1 MTDGS
6 ISSSSS
12 SSSEQTHPAFVR
24 LLVPAVGDLIFV
36 ALLFLLVFTPLS
48 VRLLGDAGIGWHIR
62 TGQMILQTGAV
73 PRVDPFSSI
82 MQGKPWFAWEWLYDV
97 IVGGAEASAGLD
109 GVVAFNA
116 GVIALVFALLFFLL
130 RRRGTGMCLA
140 VGLTILA
147 ASASMIHF
155 LARPHVMTWLGV
167 VLWLGWLDDSG
178 TGSADDAA
186 RQNRRLLWLLPAS
199 IILWTNLHGGFLT
212 GFVMLAAFLA
222 GQFAGWMRT
231 TRLSSFASVDAAAR
245 VRVLVISG
253 MLSGL
258 ATLVN
263 PYGWHLHAHI
273 YRYLTNRWLMDHVQE
288 FQSPNFHDP
297 AVKCFVVLLGLVIIA
312 FGVRTRAVRL
322 TEYLLVLF
330 AVGSGLYSARNLP
343 VAAILLAMVAG
354 PVLSGSLAQR
364 GAGRPRGLVSKLRL
378 RSLRMESTDAGL
390 YGHVW
395 PVIAVVIVAAIA
407 WQGKHS
413 AGGRSIIQA
422 RFDPH
427 RFPEAAIQKLRAEHD
442 GEPVLVPDYWGGY
455 FIYELYPARL
465 VVVDDRHDLYG
476 ADRFKSYLK
485 MYRLE
490 AGWNEF
496 IDSNL
501 VRLIVV
507 PKDGTLA
514 QGLSQDPA
522 WQVTATDDVAT
533 TFRRREVKDPSQSR
547 LFQ

>member
-6 ISSSSS
+6 RSSSAS
-12 SSSEQTHPAFVR
+12 SSSEQAQPAVVR

-36 ALLFLLVFTPLS
+36 ALLMLLVFTPLS

-62 TGQMILQTGAV
+62 TGQIILQTGAV

-82 MQGKPWFAWEWLYDV
+82 MQGKPWFAWEWFYDV
-97 IVGGAEASAGLD
+97 IVGGAETSAGLD
-109 GVVAFNA
+109 GVVVFNA

-140 VGLTILA
+140 ILLTILA

-167 VLWLGWLDDSG
+167 VLWLGWLDDSSA
-178 TGSADDAA
+178 GSAHDAA

-199 IILWTNLHGGFLT
+199 MLLWANFHGGFLT
-212 GFVMLAAFLA
+212 GFVLLAAFFA
-222 GQFAGWMRT
+222 GQGVDWMRT
-231 TRLSSFASVDAAAR
+231 ARLSSFASVGSGARAR
-245 VRVLVISG
+245 VLAISG
-253 MLSGL
+253 MLSAL

-297 AVKCFVVLLGLVIIA
+297 AVKCFVVLLGLTFIA
-312 FGVRTRAVRL
+312 FGARTRPVRL

-330 AVGSGLYSARNLP
+330 AAGSGLYSARNLP
-343 VAAILLAMVAG
+343 VAAILLAIVAG
-354 PVLSGSLAQR
+354 PLLSGALAQR
-364 GAGRPRGLVSKLRL
+364 AAGRQRGVVSGLRL
-378 RSLRMESTDAGL
+378 RSLRMERTDAGL

-395 PVIAVVIVAAIA
+395 PVLAAVIVAAVA

-413 AGGRSIIQA
+413 ADGRSLIHA
-422 RFDPH
+422 HFDSH
-427 RFPEAAIQKLRAEHD
+427 RFPEAAIQQLRTERD
-442 GEPVLVPDYWGGY
+442 KEPVLVPDYWGGY
-455 FIYELYPARL
+455 FIYQLYPDRL

-476 ADRFKSYLK
+476 EEKFKSYLK
-485 MYRLE
+485 MHRLE
-490 AGWNEF
+490 AGWKEF
-496 IDSNL
+496 INSND
-501 VRLIVV
+501 VRLVVV

-514 QGLSQDPA
+514 QGLSLDRA
-522 WQVTATDDVAT
+522 WENTATDDVAT
-533 TFRRREVKDPSQSR
+533 TFRRRVVTDPGQ
-547 LFQ
+547 